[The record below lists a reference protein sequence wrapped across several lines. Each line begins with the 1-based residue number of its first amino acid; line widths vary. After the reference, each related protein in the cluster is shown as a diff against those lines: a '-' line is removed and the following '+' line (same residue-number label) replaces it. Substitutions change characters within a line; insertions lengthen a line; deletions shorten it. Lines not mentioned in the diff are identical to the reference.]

1 MKIINPQFNE
11 TEFQDNQKTNQK
23 ISLKKITKITIAVVV
38 FVILSFF
45 MIVAVRA
52 FSFKKNTSASA
63 LTQNQILQLESFLME
78 NYPQNY
84 QILKNLPYNISKPE
98 LEIWANSAI
107 LIDTSNGNILY
118 EKNADKI
125 IPPASMTKL
134 FAMFVVEE
142 EIAAGRLSY
151 DQKIPLPPETWACNM
166 PPHSSLMFLGKDQ
179 NVTLEELLLG
189 LSICSGNDAAYAL
202 AFATCGSMEE
212 FVGRMNQVAE
222 NLGLKNTHFVESSGY
237 SEKNSTTAREM
248 CCC

>member
-84 QILKNLPYNISKPE
+84 QILKNLPYNIS
-98 LEIWANSAI
+98 
-107 LIDTSNGNILY
+107 
-118 EKNADKI
+118 
-125 IPPASMTKL
+125 
-134 FAMFVVEE
+134 
-142 EIAAGRLSY
+142 
-151 DQKIPLPPETWACNM
+151 
-166 PPHSSLMFLGKDQ
+166 
-179 NVTLEELLLG
+179 
-189 LSICSGNDAAYAL
+189 
-202 AFATCGSMEE
+202 
-212 FVGRMNQVAE
+212 
-222 NLGLKNTHFVESSGY
+222 
-237 SEKNSTTAREM
+237 
-248 CCC
+248 